1 MSRLLHSTAN
11 HEIHVLNGV
20 ESSLKDWL
28 DFVALCFAKKGTPRE
43 YFERQ
48 LLQIGSRDILI
59 LVPAG
64 GGPNDI
70 LSTLCIF
77 YLSFALGRVK
87 CAGIGSVCTLPSH
100 QKQGLAK
107 ELLKYTKDIFLK
119 NAFVLDSKGLK
130 ITLLHSSKVALQK
143 YYSHLGWDQTA
154 VIRYGIWRIDTGG
167 DGKTHMCTVRPATIN
182 DARRL
187 KMLYGAFQNL
197 LFLKDRS
204 DADWKYILHER
215 IKNKALFVCVQRD
228 VIVAYASVTKYCN
241 RHQLVEF
248 AVADTHL
255 DDPNKSQG
263 CIESIVRY
271 ALLKNKGK
279 ESTNSKRS
287 YLEVEIA
294 LKPSSEILGWKNIV
308 PKNELDDVGWKFHTY
323 TKDVENADK
332 KITSLDDFFAWRIDN
347 F

>member
-70 LSTLCIF
+70 LSILCIF

-119 NAFVLDSKGLK
+119 NAFVLDSKGAK
-130 ITLLHSSKVALQK
+130 ITLLH
-143 YYSHLGWDQTA
+143 
-154 VIRYGIWRIDTGG
+154 
-167 DGKTHMCTVRPATIN
+167 
-182 DARRL
+182 
-187 KMLYGAFQNL
+187 
-197 LFLKDRS
+197 
-204 DADWKYILHER
+204 
-215 IKNKALFVCVQRD
+215 
-228 VIVAYASVTKYCN
+228 
-241 RHQLVEF
+241 
-248 AVADTHL
+248 
-255 DDPNKSQG
+255 
-263 CIESIVRY
+263 
-271 ALLKNKGK
+271 
-279 ESTNSKRS
+279 
-287 YLEVEIA
+287 
-294 LKPSSEILGWKNIV
+294 
-308 PKNELDDVGWKFHTY
+308 
-323 TKDVENADK
+323 
-332 KITSLDDFFAWRIDN
+332 
-347 F
+347 